1 MAFKTLLVHL
11 DNGKRVKARVAV
23 AAALAK
29 RFEAHLIGVAPTGWP
44 APLVEEAPLLGVG
57 MGLVT
62 YQQAAATEL
71 HDRAQ
76 ACVRE
81 FEAQAAGLGVN
92 TIEGRVEAAYAE
104 DAMATAARYAD
115 LTLVTQPDPDQPLA
129 GSSPRMAQEVLMRAG
144 RPLLVLPYAGEC
156 DVPAD
161 ARVLVAWN
169 GSREAARAL
178 HDALPL
184 MKTARS
190 VEVVVFEAPQDVD
203 LRHGELPGA
212 DIGLWLA
219 RHGLNVKVSHVPVK
233 VAAGEALLSHAA
245 DMGAQ
250 LIVAGGYGHSRLR
263 EAVLGGVTRTL
274 LTSSPVPVLLSH

>member
-1 MAFKTLLVHL
+1 MDIKTLLVHL
-11 DNGKRVKARVAV
+11 DNGKQAKARVAV
-23 AAALAK
+23 AAALAN

-44 APLVEEAPLLGVG
+44 VPLVEETPLLGVG
-57 MGLVT
+57 AGLVA
-62 YQQAAATEL
+62 YQQAAASEL
-71 HDRAQ
+71 RQQAQ
-76 ACVRE
+76 ACVRA
-81 FEAQAAGLGVN
+81 FEAQAASLGVN
-92 TIEGRVEAAYAE
+92 AIEGRVETAYAE

-115 LTLVTQPDPDQPLA
+115 LTVVTQPDPDAPHVA
-129 GSSPRMAQEVLMRAG
+129 APPHMAQEVLLRAG
-144 RPLLVLPYAGEC
+144 RPLLVLPHAGDC
-156 DVPAD
+156 SVPAD

-184 MKTARS
+184 LRTAAG
-190 VEVVVFEAPQDVD
+190 VEVAVFEAPQDVD

-219 RHGLNVKVSHVPVK
+219 RHGLKVRVSHVPVK
-233 VAAGEALLSHAA
+233 VAAGEALLSYAA

-263 EAVLGGVTRTL
+263 QAVLGGVTRTL
-274 LTSSPVPVLLSH
+274 MSSSPVPVLLSH